1 MPRLLAYP
9 VLAAAVTAFQ
19 RDRIKHDRDSLLDAL
34 VVTVAAAQIGWLVLI
49 DPLVTSASAMTTLTT
64 GAYLA
69 GHLLVLAVAARLGFA
84 VVGSNDG
91 VGPPAARGPRD
102 RPGGGH
108 RGRGGRPAG
117 AGRRLVR
124 RPWPCSSWPSSTP
137 RWHTRRR

>member
-1 MPRLLAYP
+1 
-9 VLAAAVTAFQ
+9 
-19 RDRIKHDRDSLLDAL
+19 L

-49 DPLVTSASAMTTLTT
+49 DPLVTSAPAMTTLTT

-91 VGPPAARGPRD
+91 SARLLLAGLGTGLAAGIAAEVADRPEPAAGWF
-102 RPGGGH
+102 
-108 RGRGGRPAG
+108 
-117 AGRRLVR
+117 V
-124 RPWPCSSWPSSTP
+124 PWPCSSWPSSTP